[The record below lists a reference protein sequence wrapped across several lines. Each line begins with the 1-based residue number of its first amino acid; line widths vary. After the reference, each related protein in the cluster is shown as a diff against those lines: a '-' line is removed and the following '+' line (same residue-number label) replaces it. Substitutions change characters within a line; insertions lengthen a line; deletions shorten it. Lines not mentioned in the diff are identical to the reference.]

1 MYCFFMKVFSL
12 YRFVYVL
19 LLCGL
24 WLYSAD
30 TIFAQ
35 FPGPP
40 ETEGSTALHKD
51 SAVFIA
57 WVKQCT
63 VTRGYQDIATPSL
76 GYASAGDDTL
86 MLGKAG
92 DNGTVSL
99 GDGGSVVALFDY
111 PIRNGAGFD
120 FAVFENAFDDRF
132 LELAFVEVSSNGVD
146 YVRFPA
152 QSLMQ
157 TDTQIG
163 PFEAVG
169 DATKLHN
176 LAGKYRQ
183 NYGTPFDLEELA
195 GNPILDIQAI
205 KYVKI
210 IDVVGSID
218 PQFARYD
225 SKNTPINDPYPTA
238 FINGGFDI
246 DAIGIIHENRTTDVH
261 EESQRHHSVCMPN
274 PASDY
279 IKIMAL
285 SNTVQSIE
293 LYSTLGM
300 MSLSTTKT
308 EFSVHFLPSGIYT
321 AMITFDD
328 GTVHKEHITIVR

>member
-1 MYCFFMKVFSL
+1 MSCSFMKVFPL
-12 YRFVYVL
+12 HRFVYVL
-19 LLCGL
+19 LLCGV

-57 WVKQCT
+57 WAKQCT
-63 VTRGYQDIATPSL
+63 VTRGFQDIATPSL

-120 FAVFENAFDDRF
+120 FAVFENGFDDRF

-157 TDTQIG
+157 TNTQIG
-163 PFEAVG
+163 PFDAVG

-183 NYGTPFDLEELA
+183 NYGTPFDLEDLA
-195 GNPILDIQAI
+195 GNPVLDIQAI

-225 SKNTPINDPYPTA
+225 SKNNPINDPYPTA

-246 DAIGIIHENRTTDVH
+246 DAIGIIHENRTTYVYDDTQNQ
-261 EESQRHHSVCMPN
+261 EMICAPN
-274 PASDY
+274 PASDH
-279 IKIMAL
+279 IKIMAS
-285 SNTVQSIE
+285 SNTIQSIE

-300 MSLSTTKT
+300 MSVSTTET

>member
-1 MYCFFMKVFSL
+1 MKLLKLFFVCF
-12 YRFVYVL
+12 
-19 LLCGL
+19 LLC
-24 WLYSAD
+24 S
-30 TIFAQ
+30 TVSMHAQ
-35 FPGPP
+35 SYAPAAGQFN
-40 ETEGSTALHKD
+40 STAMRKD
-51 SAVFIA
+51 SSAFKSWATTCSVS
-57 WVKQCT
+57 
-63 VTRGYQDIATPSL
+63 RGLQDVSTPSL
-76 GYASAGDDTL
+76 GAASAGEPSLACGASDI
-86 MLGKAG
+86 
-92 DNGTVSL
+92 NGIVSL
-99 GDGGSVVALFDY
+99 GDGGSATCTFQY
-111 PIRNGAGFD
+111 PIINGPGFD

-279 IKIMAL
+279 IKIMPL